1 MSNEIFHVGEIAIVH
16 YAHGSSPKN
25 GEEVEIVTLASPVD
39 YVSAVTG
46 NLINAGKFLI
56 IYRGDYFQT
65 WPKHLRKRRPPDE
78 PSSRWDDVIV
88 WKPREVEHV

>member
-1 MSNEIFHVGEIAIVH
+1 MSNDIFSIGEIAIIH
-16 YAHGSSPKN
+16 YADGPSAKN
-25 GEEVEIVTLASPVD
+25 GEEVEIFALAQPMDYESPI
-39 YVSAVTG
+39 TG
-46 NLINAGKFLI
+46 KLINAGKFLI
-56 IYRGDYFQT
+56 KYRGDFYQC